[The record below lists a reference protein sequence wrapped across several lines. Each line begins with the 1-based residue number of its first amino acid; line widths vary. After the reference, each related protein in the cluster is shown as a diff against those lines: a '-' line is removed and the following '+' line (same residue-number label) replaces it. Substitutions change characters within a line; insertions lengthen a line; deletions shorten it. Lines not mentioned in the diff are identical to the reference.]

1 MSCDAW
7 TTVEGPLPACMHAVW
22 YLGSI
27 LLPRGLDR
35 DATRVDHNTGH
46 NRGSAPLP
54 ACMHAVLQ
62 SILSLVS
69 GVPDVREGPDA
80 R

>member
-27 LLPRGLDR
+27 LLPRGPGR
-35 DATRVDHNTGH
+35 DAWTTIEG
-46 NRGSAPLP
+46 PLP
-54 ACMHAVLQ
+54 ACMHAVWYLGSQ
-62 SILSLVS
+62 MCA
-69 GVPDVREGPDA
+69 RRPDA
-80 R
+80 CDVLIKNGGL